1 MNGKHRSFFRETQ
14 VPSSHEPWVDV
25 TVQRYKVTSSFILS
39 YLFLFVA
46 VLNCH
51 QKHWQHSL
59 NFLLVINHCNEMMI
73 PTITVDNLKKHRLE
87 MEVDSFMIVNLIEK
101 KKKAQEALQEA

>member
-1 MNGKHRSFFRETQ
+1 
-14 VPSSHEPWVDV
+14 
-25 TVQRYKVTSSFILS
+25 
-39 YLFLFVA
+39 
-46 VLNCH
+46 
-51 QKHWQHSL
+51 
-59 NFLLVINHCNEMMI
+59 MMI